1 MVVALVAPKIGS
13 VGTDFYHKLLIPSDR
28 ECIPD
33 AEKYIYGHRITNI
46 GYDMAIAVLLGGY

>member
-1 MVVALVAPKIGS
+1 MKIALVAPKIGS
-13 VGTDFYHKLLIPSDR
+13 AGTDLYQKLLIPLDR

-46 GYDMAIAVLLGGY
+46 CYDMAIAVLLGGY